1 MSYGIVEIPEKGRG
15 IVATKDLKEEEVLFT
30 EIPICSAQMSWG
42 VKLGYLGRFRYT
54 SSRPMAWTVHMK
66 MQPSLFTN
74 GMIDIYTF

>member
-30 EIPICSAQMSWG
+30 EVPICSAQMSWG

-54 SSRPMAWTVHMK
+54 SLRPMSQTVHNMNFNWFRYLVH
-66 MQPSLFTN
+66 M
-74 GMIDIYTF
+74 